1 MVVTYEPDIVA
12 RMRAIV
18 ADDEAEQRRQ
28 DRVLSERLGELEAD
42 TVMSTYREHDRLAY
56 EHALRLVS
64 RPDVLNIVSS
74 DYETLGYVGEIAN
87 KQLMYLAATSRLM
100 DDPLSVIVKSSSA
113 AGKSRLVRITADLM
127 PPGQVED
134 LSRVSKQAL
143 FNMDRGA
150 IKHKM
155 VVVMEKAGAD
165 DADYAVRTLITEK
178 ILTSRVTLSTPYGRR
193 AELRVVEGPVAYVTT
208 TTDRIDEQ
216 LMNRV
221 LLLRVD
227 ETDAQ
232 TARIHEAQRAA
243 RTAQGLGRVGQIGYT
258 IKAHHIVQQALKPI
272 RVVIPYANHL
282 RFPIRSV
289 SHRRQN
295 EVFLNVISA
304 TALLRQYQ
312 KPILT
317 AGVPGGQIR
326 YIEADLTDYGIAY
339 RLAPAAFDL
348 DSSPDLT
355 QTQRRLLADVRRHVR
370 VAAGEGQ
377 PEEVVFTRADL
388 EEKRWTAK
396 QLKDHVPDLV
406 DAGYLA
412 VFTGGGHGRRQAY
425 TLVGPLD
432 EADDG
437 LLSPDDL
444 RALVEAGD

>member
-1 MVVTYEPDIVA
+1 
-12 RMRAIV
+12 
-18 ADDEAEQRRQ
+18 
-28 DRVLSERLGELEAD
+28 
-42 TVMSTYREHDRLAY
+42 
-56 EHALRLVS
+56 
-64 RPDVLNIVSS
+64 
-74 DYETLGYVGEIAN
+74 
-87 KQLMYLAATSRLM
+87 MYLAATSRLM
-100 DDPLSVIVKSSSA
+100 DDPLSVIVKSSSS
-113 AGKSRLVRITADLM
+113 AGKSRLVRITSDLM

-143 FNMDRGA
+143 FNMERDA
-150 IKHKM
+150 LKHKM

-178 ILTSRVTLSTPYGRR
+178 SLVSRVTVAGQYGRR

-208 TTDRIDEQ
+208 TTDRVDEQ

-243 RTAQGLGRVGQIGYT
+243 RTAQGLERSRARERI
-258 IKAHHIVQQALKPI
+258 IRAHHIVQQALKPL
-272 RVVIPYANHL
+272 RVVIPYAHHL
-282 RFPIRSV
+282 RFPTRSV

-295 EVFLNVISA
+295 EVFLNVIS
-304 TALLRQYQ
+304 TIALLRQYQ
-312 KPILT
+312 KWVLT
-317 AGVPGGQIR
+317 MGPPGAEVH
-326 YIEADLTDYGIAY
+326 YIEADLIDYEIAY

-355 QTQRRLLADVRRHVR
+355 QAQRRLLADVRRHVR
-370 VAAGEGQ
+370 AAAGGGR
-377 PEEVVFTRADL
+377 PDEVVFTRADL
-388 EEKRWTAK
+388 EEKGWTAK
-396 QLKDHVPDLV
+396 QLKDYVPDLV

-412 VFTGGGHGRRQAY
+412 VSTGRGHGRQHVY

-437 LLSPDDL
+437 LLPPDDL
-444 RALVEAGD
+444 RVLLEAGDQVAR